1 MLQQPMIGVV
11 IIVAVLILAAFLIPS
26 FIKAFLR
33 DVPAGTIRMVTWWGG
48 SMKIYRGPGK
58 SFELPILTNGTSIS
72 SKAINV
78 DLDITDQTAD
88 VDRSGVPNPIKV
100 RVLASAIVSVGD
112 SDELI
117 KTAANRYFAKS
128 DDEQM
133 ATLTDLLSSSGRRAV
148 NLLTHDQLFSAKSG
162 AGERAPLLADREA
175 QVSLPAVV
183 SMEEDDD
190 PLAIIIR
197 KACSRELT
205 DLGLV
210 FNSLNIKVVQSEV
223 AEARR
228 RQSAAEATANADIV
242 AANQNRR
249 AKEAQLEAE
258 RSISDK
264 QRELEQTRLANAV
277 FIAEAEAKRQD
288 ALAGQKESE
297 LRATQIAQAHAD
309 SEAVKI
315 AADAKA
321 KSEAIRVAT
330 AARAEAEAIQV
341 AAEAKAKAEAT
352 RISTVARA
360 EAEAIQVAAEAKAK
374 AEAMRITM
382 VAAAQA
388 EGIKKVTDAIRE
400 GGEHYLRYRQI
411 ELLPEIVPSIA
422 QALAQ
427 AKLVTI
433 NSSGENRDAASST
446 TDSIASVVRTVLAA
460 QIVSRSGLADPGP
473 QPAMNNDGDRLETPV
488 SKGGRS

>member
-1 MLQQPMIGVV
+1 MLQHPLFGVA
-11 IIVAVLILAAFLIPS
+11 IVAAVLILAAFLIPA
-26 FIKAFLR
+26 FIRAFLR
-33 DVPAGTIRMVTWWGG
+33 DVSSGTIRMVTWWGG

-58 SFELPILTNGTSIS
+58 SFELPILTNGTTIS

-117 KTAANRYFAKS
+117 KTAANRFFAKT

-133 ATLTDLLSSSGRRAV
+133 STLTDLLSSSGRRAV

-162 AGERAPLLADREA
+162 GSGGSGGRTALLPDREA
-175 QVSLPAVV
+175 QVALPSTV

-242 AANQNRR
+242 AANQTRR

-264 QRELEQTRLANAV
+264 QRELEQTKLANAV
-277 FIAEAEAKRQD
+277 LIAEAEAKRQD

-297 LRATQIAQAHAD
+297 LRATQIAQAKAD
-309 SEAVKI
+309 SEA
-315 AADAKA
+315 
-321 KSEAIRVAT
+321 
-330 AARAEAEAIQV
+330 IQID
-341 AAEAKAKAEAT
+341 AEAKAKAEAI
-352 RISTVARA
+352 RITTVA
-360 EAEAIQVAAEAKAK
+360 
-374 AEAMRITM
+374 T
-382 VAAAQA
+382 AQA
-388 EGIKKVTDAIRE
+388 EGIRKITEATRD
-400 GGEHYLRYRQI
+400 GGENYLRYRQI
-411 ELLPEIVPSIA
+411 ELLPDIAPAIA
-422 QALAQ
+422 QALAH
-427 AKLVTI
+427 AKLVTVH
-433 NSSGENRDAASST
+433 SGAENGDAASAT
-446 TDSIASVVRTVLAA
+446 TDSIASVIRTVLAA
-460 QIVSRSGLADPGP
+460 QIVTRNGGLVDSGQQAS
-473 QPAMNNDGDRLETPV
+473 ARNDGERAETPV
-488 SKGGRS
+488 STGAR

>member
-1 MLQQPMIGVV
+1 MLQHPLFGVA
-11 IIVAVLILAAFLIPS
+11 IVAAVLIVAALLIPA
-26 FIKAFLR
+26 FIRAFLR
-33 DVPAGTIRMVTWWGG
+33 DVSSGTIRMVTWWGG

-162 AGERAPLLADREA
+162 AGGRTPLLADRET

-183 SMEEDDD
+183 SMEDDDD

-210 FNSLNIKVVQSEV
+210 FNSLNIKAVQSEV

-321 KSEAIRVAT
+321 KAEAIRITTVAT
-330 AARAEAEAIQV
+330 
-341 AAEAKAKAEAT
+341 
-352 RISTVARA
+352 
-360 EAEAIQVAAEAKAK
+360 
-374 AEAMRITM
+374 
-382 VAAAQA
+382 AQA
-388 EGIKKVTDAIRE
+388 EGIRKVTEAIRD
-400 GGEHYLRYRQI
+400 GGENYLRYRQI
-411 ELLPEIVPSIA
+411 ELLPDIAPAIA
-422 QALAQ
+422 QALAH
-427 AKLVTI
+427 AKLVTVH
-433 NSSGENRDAASST
+433 SGAENGDAASAT
-446 TDSIASVVRTVLAA
+446 TDSIASVIRTVLAA
-460 QIVSRSGLADPGP
+460 QIVTRNGGLIDSGQQAS
-473 QPAMNNDGDRLETPV
+473 ARNDGERA
-488 SKGGRS
+488 G

>member
-1 MLQQPMIGVV
+1 MLQQSMFGVI

-162 AGERAPLLADREA
+162 AGERTPLLADREA

-183 SMEEDDD
+183 SVEEDDD

-210 FNSLNIKVVQSEV
+210 FNSLNIKAVQSEV

-242 AANQNRR
+242 AANQTRR

-264 QRELEQTRLANAV
+264 QRDLEQTKLANAV
-277 FIAEAEAKRQD
+277 LIAEAEAKRQD

-297 LRATQIAQAHAD
+297 LRATQIAQAKAD
-309 SEAVKI
+309 SEA
-315 AADAKA
+315 
-321 KSEAIRVAT
+321 
-330 AARAEAEAIQV
+330 IQID
-341 AAEAKAKAEAT
+341 AEAKAKAEAI
-352 RISTVARA
+352 RITTVA
-360 EAEAIQVAAEAKAK
+360 
-374 AEAMRITM
+374 T
-382 VAAAQA
+382 AQA
-388 EGIKKVTDAIRE
+388 EGIRKVTEAIRE
-400 GGEHYLRYRQI
+400 GGENYLRYRQI
-411 ELLPEIVPSIA
+411 ELLPEIAPAIA

-427 AKLVTI
+427 AKLVTVH
-433 NSSGENRDAASST
+433 SGGENGNAASAA
-446 TDSIASVVRTVLAA
+446 TDSITSVIRTVLAA
-460 QIVSRSGLADPGP
+460 QIVTRGGGLVDPGA
-473 QPAMNNDGDRLETPV
+473 QATLNNDGVEAPG
-488 SKGGRS
+488 SKRS

>member
-1 MLQQPMIGVV
+1 MLNNPLFGVA

-26 FIKAFLR
+26 FVKAFLR
-33 DVPAGTIRMVTWWGG
+33 DVSSGTIRMVTWWGG

-58 SFELPILTNGTSIS
+58 SFELPLLTNGTTIS

-117 KTAANRYFAKS
+117 KTAANRFFAKT

-133 ATLTDLLSSSGRRAV
+133 STLTDLLSSSGRRAV

-162 AGERAPLLADREA
+162 GRTALADREA
-175 QVSLPAVV
+175 QVALPAAV

-277 FIAEAEAKRQD
+277 LIAEAEAKRQD

-297 LRATQIAQAHAD
+297 LRATQIAQAKAD
-309 SEAVKI
+309 SEA
-315 AADAKA
+315 
-321 KSEAIRVAT
+321 
-330 AARAEAEAIQV
+330 IQID
-341 AAEAKAKAEAT
+341 AEAKAKAEAI
-352 RISTVARA
+352 RITTVATAQSEGIRKVT
-360 EAEAIQVAAEAKAK
+360 EAIS
-374 AEAMRITM
+374 
-382 VAAAQA
+382 
-388 EGIKKVTDAIRE
+388 E
-400 GGEHYLRYRQI
+400 GGENYLRYRQI
-411 ELLPEIVPSIA
+411 ELLPDIAPAIA

-433 NSSGENRDAASST
+433 HSGGENGDAASAT
-446 TDSIASVVRTVLAA
+446 TDSITSVIRTVLAA
-460 QIVSRSGLADPGP
+460 QIVTRSGGLVDPV
-473 QPAMNNDGDRLETPV
+473 QPDTVKNDGERADAPV
-488 SKGGRS
+488 SKGARS

>member
-1 MLQQPMIGVV
+1 MLNNPLFGVV
-11 IIVAVLILAAFLIPS
+11 FIVVVLILAAVLIPS
-26 FIKAFLR
+26 VVKAFLR
-33 DVPAGTIRMVTWWGG
+33 DVHAGTIRMVTWWGG

-58 SFELPILTNGTSIS
+58 SFELPLLTNGTTIS

-88 VDRSGVPNPIKV
+88 VDRSGIPNPIKV

-117 KTAANRYFAKS
+117 KTAANRYFAKP

-148 NLLTHDQLFSAKSG
+148 NLLTHDQLFSAKTG
-162 AGERAPLLADREA
+162 GGRTPLLADREA
-175 QVSLPAVV
+175 QTALPAVAI
-183 SMEEDDD
+183 EEDDD

-210 FNSLNIKVVQSEV
+210 FNSLNIKAVQSEV

-249 AKEAQLEAE
+249 AKEAQLDAE

-277 FIAEAEAKRQD
+277 LIAEAEAKRQD

-297 LRATQIAQAHAD
+297 LRATQIAQAKAD
-309 SEAVKI
+309 SEAVQI
-315 AADAKA
+315 
-321 KSEAIRVAT
+321 
-330 AARAEAEAIQV
+330 
-341 AAEAKAKAEAT
+341 AAEAKAKAEAV
-352 RISTVARA
+352 RITTFATAQSEGIRKVT
-360 EAEAIQVAAEAKAK
+360 EAIN
-374 AEAMRITM
+374 I
-382 VAAAQA
+382 
-388 EGIKKVTDAIRE
+388 
-400 GGEHYLRYRQI
+400 GGDNYLRYRQI
-411 ELLPEIVPSIA
+411 ELLPDIAPAIA

-427 AKLVTI
+427 AKLVTVHTG
-433 NSSGENRDAASST
+433 NENGDAAT
-446 TDSIASVVRTVLAA
+446 AATDSITSVIRTVLAA
-460 QIVSRSGLADPGP
+460 QIVTRTGLADPG
-473 QPAMNNDGDRLETPV
+473 QPPLSKSDGEVEAPGSR
-488 SKGGRS
+488 GARS

>member
-1 MLQQPMIGVV
+1 MLQQSMFGVV

-88 VDRSGVPNPIKV
+88 VDRSGIPNPIKV

-162 AGERAPLLADREA
+162 AGERTPLLADREA

-210 FNSLNIKVVQSEV
+210 FNSLNIKAVQSEV

-242 AANQNRR
+242 AANQTRR

-264 QRELEQTRLANAV
+264 QRDLEQTKLANAV
-277 FIAEAEAKRQD
+277 LIAEAEAKRQD

-297 LRATQIAQAHAD
+297 LRATQIAQAKAD
-309 SEAVKI
+309 SEA
-315 AADAKA
+315 
-321 KSEAIRVAT
+321 
-330 AARAEAEAIQV
+330 IQID
-341 AAEAKAKAEAT
+341 AEAKAKAEAI
-352 RISTVARA
+352 RITTVA
-360 EAEAIQVAAEAKAK
+360 
-374 AEAMRITM
+374 T
-382 VAAAQA
+382 AQA
-388 EGIKKVTDAIRE
+388 EGIRKVTEAIRE
-400 GGEHYLRYRQI
+400 GGENYLRYRQI
-411 ELLPEIVPSIA
+411 ELLPEIAPAIA

-427 AKLVTI
+427 AKLVTVH
-433 NSSGENRDAASST
+433 SGGENGNAASAA
-446 TDSIASVVRTVLAA
+446 TDSITSVIRTVLAA
-460 QIVSRSGLADPGP
+460 QIVTRGGGLVDPGAQATLNGVEAP
-473 QPAMNNDGDRLETPV
+473 G
-488 SKGGRS
+488 SKRS

>member
-1 MLQQPMIGVV
+1 MLNNPLFGVV
-11 IIVAVLILAAFLIPS
+11 FVVAVLILAAILIPS
-26 FIKAFLR
+26 VIKAFLR
-33 DVPAGTIRMVTWWGG
+33 DVHAGSIRMVTWWGG

-58 SFELPILTNGTSIS
+58 SFELPLLTNGTTIS

-88 VDRSGVPNPIKV
+88 LDRSGVPNPIKV

-148 NLLTHDQLFSAKSG
+148 NLLTHDQLFSAKSSEG
-162 AGERAPLLADREA
+162 RELLIAQREA
-175 QVSLPAVV
+175 QAALPATVAI
-183 SMEEDDD
+183 EEDDD

-242 AANQNRR
+242 AANQTRR
-249 AKEAQLEAE
+249 AKEAQLDAE

-264 QRELEQTRLANAV
+264 QRQLEQTKLANAV
-277 FIAEAEAKRQD
+277 LIAEAEAKRQD

-297 LRATQIAQAHAD
+297 LRATQIAQAKAD
-309 SEAVKI
+309 SEAMQI
-315 AADAKA
+315 AAEAQAKA
-321 KSEAIRVAT
+321 EAIRITTVATAQSEGIQKVTEAIRV
-330 AARAEAEAIQV
+330 
-341 AAEAKAKAEAT
+341 
-352 RISTVARA
+352 
-360 EAEAIQVAAEAKAK
+360 
-374 AEAMRITM
+374 
-382 VAAAQA
+382 
-388 EGIKKVTDAIRE
+388 

-411 ELLPEIVPSIA
+411 ELLPDIAPVIA

-433 NSSGENRDAASST
+433 HTGNENGNAAT
-446 TDSIASVVRTVLAA
+446 AATDSIASVIRTVLAA
-460 QIVSRSGLADPGP
+460 QIVTRNGLIDSGQPPVSRSDGEKPEA
-473 QPAMNNDGDRLETPV
+473 PAVPRA
-488 SKGGRS
+488 RS